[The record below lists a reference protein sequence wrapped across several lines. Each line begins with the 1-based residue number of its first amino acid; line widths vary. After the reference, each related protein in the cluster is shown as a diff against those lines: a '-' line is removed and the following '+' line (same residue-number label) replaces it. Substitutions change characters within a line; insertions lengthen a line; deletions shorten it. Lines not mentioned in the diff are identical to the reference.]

1 MRWDRRVEGQDM
13 DVPLDIPL
21 NPADVADNLQSRIQ
35 DLQEMGSQ
43 NPEEEAHAEFGAM
56 YAPRMK
62 DFASFW
68 QKVMSQKH

>member
-43 NPEEEAHAEFGAM
+43 NPEE
-56 YAPRMK
+56 
-62 DFASFW
+62 
-68 QKVMSQKH
+68 